1 MGSQTQADS
10 VHSETGTAVMES
22 EKSRSNGMNSSSSA
36 AIAKTSSTSL
46 PQKTEYIE
54 QIGPSD
60 QKIEIDT
67 CNRSSTSTK
76 SSKSSNHGDLDPGPP
91 QVTDQQVVTLPFK
104 QLIVVF
110 TGLMLGVFLS
120 SLDQTI
126 VNVCTTKIANEFN
139 SLTEIPWV
147 GTSYLLTST
156 CFQPLYGKFSDIF
169 GRKPTFLFSIT
180 VFLIG
185 SALCGA
191 AQSMIMLIVARG
203 IAGIGAGGIMSMVMI
218 IITDIVSL
226 RDRGKYQGMIG
237 AVFGLSSV
245 IGPLLGG
252 VFTDKAS
259 WRWAFLINLPIGAIT
274 LAVVIKLLHL
284 PHAVGSFR
292 EKFKRIDILGSV
304 TLIIGLVMILLPLN
318 WGGSTYEWNSP
329 IIVGL
334 LVGGFAVIGVF
345 LLIEWKQA
353 VEPIIPFRLFK
364 TRTNNAVFLTSFFV
378 GMGFF
383 GIMFFMP
390 LFFQI
395 VRQESATASGLEM
408 LPLIVGLLFTSIGS
422 GVMVSKYGQYRPFIW
437 VGLILSTT
445 GTGLLVL
452 LHEDSSRGEIIGYLF
467 INGCGLG
474 FSMQTLMLAIQSA
487 VPTRDIAVATANA
500 TFFRTVGSVF
510 GVAISGTV
518 FSNAVRKNL
527 GPLIL
532 ENPAIKI
539 VITDSYKA
547 PTFGPVLEAQIL
559 HAYMLSL
566 RSAFIVCTPFMGMAF
581 ICSLAIQHHKLRK
594 ALGPTPME

>member
-1 MGSQTQADS
+1 MESKTHADS
-10 VHSETGTAVMES
+10 VRSESGTVVIDS
-22 EKSRSNGMNSSSSA
+22 EKSHSNEMNSSSSA
-36 AIAKTSSTSL
+36 AIAKTSFTSL
-46 PQKTEYIE
+46 SDKTEYIE
-54 QIGPSD
+54 QVDSH
-60 QKIEIDT
+60 QKFELDT
-67 CNRSSTSTK
+67 TNRSSASTK
-76 SSKSSNHGDLDPGPP
+76 SSKSSNHGNLDPGPP
-91 QVTDQQVVTLPFK
+91 QVTDQGVVTLPFK

-110 TGLMLGVFLS
+110 VGLMLGVFLS

-139 SLTEIPWV
+139 ALTEIPWV

-169 GRKPTFLFSIT
+169 GRKPTFLFAIT

-191 AQSMIMLIVARG
+191 AQSMIMMIVARG
-203 IAGIGAGGIMSMVMI
+203 IAGMGAGGIMSLVMI

-252 VFTDKAS
+252 VFVDKAS
-259 WRWAFLINLPIGAIT
+259 WRWAFFINLPIGAIT

-284 PHAVGSFR
+284 PHAMGSFK
-292 EKFKRIDILGSV
+292 EKVKRIDILGSI

-329 IIVGL
+329 IVIGL
-334 LVGGFAVIGVF
+334 MVGGFAVIGVF

-353 VEPIIPFRLFK
+353 LEPIIPFYLFK
-364 TRTNNAVFLTSFFV
+364 TRTNNAVFLTSFFI

-408 LPLIVGLLFTSIGS
+408 LPLIVGLLLTSI
-422 GVMVSKYGQYRPFIW
+422 VPP
-437 VGLILSTT
+437 
-445 GTGLLVL
+445 
-452 LHEDSSRGEIIGYLF
+452 IGYLF

-487 VPTRDIAVATANA
+487 VATKDIAVATANA

-518 FSNAVRKNL
+518 FNNAVKKNL

-532 ENPAIKI
+532 ENPAIRI
-539 VITDSYKA
+539 VLTDSYKA
-547 PTFGPVLEAQIL
+547 PSFGPVLEAQIL
-559 HAYMLSL
+559 HAYMLAL
-566 RSAFIVCTPFMGMAF
+566 RSAFIVCTPFMGIAF
-581 ICSLAIQHHKLRK
+581 LCSLGIRHHKLRK

>member
-1 MGSQTQADS
+1 MESKTHADS
-10 VHSETGTAVMES
+10 VRSESGTVVIDS
-22 EKSRSNGMNSSSSA
+22 EKSHSNEMNSSSSA
-36 AIAKTSSTSL
+36 AIAKTSFTSL
-46 PQKTEYIE
+46 PDKTEYIE
-54 QIGPSD
+54 QVDSH
-60 QKIEIDT
+60 QKFELDT
-67 CNRSSTSTK
+67 TNRSSASTK
-76 SSKSSNHGDLDPGPP
+76 SSKSSNHGNLDPGPP
-91 QVTDQQVVTLPFK
+91 QVTDQGVVTLPFK

-110 TGLMLGVFLS
+110 VGLMLGVFLS

-139 SLTEIPWV
+139 ALTEIPWV

-169 GRKPTFLFSIT
+169 GRKPTFLFAIT

-191 AQSMIMLIVARG
+191 AQSMIMMIVARG
-203 IAGIGAGGIMSMVMI
+203 IAGMGAGGIMSLVMI

-252 VFTDKAS
+252 VFVDKAS
-259 WRWAFLINLPIGAIT
+259 WRWAFFINLPIGAIT
-274 LAVVIKLLHL
+274 LAV
-284 PHAVGSFR
+284 
-292 EKFKRIDILGSV
+292 EKVKRIDILGSI

-329 IIVGL
+329 IVIGL
-334 LVGGFAVIGVF
+334 MVGGFAVIGVF

-353 VEPIIPFRLFK
+353 LEPIIPFYLFK
-364 TRTNNAVFLTSFFV
+364 TRTNNAVFLTSFFI

-408 LPLIVGLLFTSIGS
+408 LPLIVGLLLTSIGS
-422 GVMVSKYGQYRPFIW
+422 GFMVSKYGQFRPFIW
-437 VGLILSTT
+437 IGLALSTT

-452 LHEDSSRGEIIGYLF
+452 LNETSSKGEFIGYLF

-487 VPTRDIAVATANA
+487 VATKDIAVATANA

-518 FSNAVRKNL
+518 FNNAVKKNL

-532 ENPAIKI
+532 ENPAIRI
-539 VITDSYKA
+539 VLTDSYKA
-547 PTFGPVLEAQIL
+547 PSFGPVLEAQIL
-559 HAYMLSL
+559 HAYMLAL
-566 RSAFIVCTPFMGMAF
+566 RSAFIVCTPFMGIAF
-581 ICSLAIQHHKLRK
+581 LCSLGIRHHKLRK

>member
-1 MGSQTQADS
+1 MGSQTHADS
-10 VHSETGTAVMES
+10 VHSEAGTVVIDS
-22 EKSRSNGMNSSSSA
+22 EKSHSNEMNSSSSA

-54 QIGPSD
+54 QVDSSN
-60 QKIEIDT
+60 QKIEGDT
-67 CNRSSTSTK
+67 INRSSVSIK
-76 SSKSSNHGDLDPGPP
+76 SCKSSNHGNLDPGPP
-91 QVTDQQVVTLPFK
+91 QLTDQGVVTLPFK

-110 TGLMLGVFLS
+110 IGLMLGVFLS

-126 VNVCTTKIANEFN
+126 INVCTNRIASEFN

-147 GTSYLLTST
+147 GTAYLLTST

-180 VFLIG
+180 VFLVG

-203 IAGIGAGGIMSMVMI
+203 IAGVGAGGIMSMVMI

-226 RDRGKYQGMIG
+226 RDRGKYQGMLG
-237 AVFGLSSV
+237 AVLAS
-245 IGPLLGG
+245 PLLLDPCW
-252 VFTDKAS
+252 V
-259 WRWAFLINLPIGAIT
+259 IGAIT

-284 PHAVGSFR
+284 PHAVGSLG
-292 EKFKRIDILGSV
+292 EKIKRIDILGSI

-329 IIVGL
+329 IIIGL
-334 LVGGFAVIGVF
+334 LVGGFAIIGIF

-353 VEPIIPFRLFK
+353 LEPIIPFYLFK

-390 LFFQI
+390 LYFQI

-408 LPLIVGLLFTSIGS
+408 LPLIVGLLVTSIGS
-422 GVMVSKYGQYRPFIW
+422 GIMVSKYGQFRPFIW
-437 VGLILSTT
+437 IGLILSTT

-452 LHEDSSRGEIIGYLF
+452 LNEDSSRGEIIAYLF

-474 FSMQTLMLAIQSA
+474 FSMQTLMIAIQSA
-487 VPTRDIAVATANA
+487 VATKDIAMATANA

-518 FSNAVRKNL
+518 FNNAVQKHL

-532 ENPAIKI
+532 ENPAIQI
-539 VITDSYKA
+539 VITDSYKIPSFEA
-547 PTFGPVLEAQIL
+547 ALEAQIL
-559 HAYMLSL
+559 HAYMLAL
-566 RSAFIVCTPFMGMAF
+566 RSAFTICTPFMGLAF
-581 ICSLAIQHHKLRK
+581 ICSLAIQHNKLRK
-594 ALGPTPME
+594 SLGPTPME

>member
-1 MGSQTQADS
+1 MGSQTHADS
-10 VHSETGTAVMES
+10 VRSEAGTVVTDS
-22 EKSRSNGMNSSSSA
+22 EKSHSNEMNSSSSA

-54 QIGPSD
+54 QVDPSD
-60 QKIEIDT
+60 QKIEVDT
-67 CNRSSTSTK
+67 INQSSVSIK
-76 SSKSSNHGDLDPGPP
+76 SSKSSNHGKLDPGPP
-91 QVTDQQVVTLPFK
+91 QLTDQGVVTLPFK

-110 TGLMLGVFLS
+110 IGLMLGVFLS

-126 VNVCTTKIANEFN
+126 INVCTNKIASEFN

-147 GTSYLLTST
+147 GTAYLLTST

-180 VFLIG
+180 VFLVG

-259 WRWAFLINLPIGAIT
+259 WRWAFFINLPIGAIT

-284 PHAVGSFR
+284 PHAVGSLG
-292 EKFKRIDILGSV
+292 EKIKRIDILGSI

-329 IIVGL
+329 IIIGL
-334 LVGGFAVIGVF
+334 LVGGFAVIGIF

-353 VEPIIPFRLFK
+353 LEPIIPFYLFK

-390 LFFQI
+390 LYFQI

-408 LPLIVGLLFTSIGS
+408 LPLIVGLLVTSIGS
-422 GVMVSKYGQYRPFIW
+422 GIMVSKYGQFRPFIW
-437 VGLILSTT
+437 IGLILSTT

-452 LHEDSSRGEIIGYLF
+452 LHEDSSRGEIIAYLF

-474 FSMQTLMLAIQSA
+474 FSMQTLMIAIQSA
-487 VPTRDIAVATANA
+487 VATKDIAVATANA

-518 FSNAVRKNL
+518 FNNAVQKHL
-527 GPLIL
+527 SPLIL
-532 ENPAIKI
+532 ENPAIQI
-539 VITDSYKA
+539 VIADSYKIPSFEPA
-547 PTFGPVLEAQIL
+547 LEAQIL

-566 RSAFIVCTPFMGMAF
+566 RSAFTICTPFMGLAF
-581 ICSLAIQHHKLRK
+581 ICSLAIQHNKLRK
-594 ALGPTPME
+594 SLGPTPME